1 MHHVVITNQ
10 HGDNRGDEAAMLAML
25 AGLEARLAPVR
36 FTVIHQFADP
46 ALPVALPEDGE
57 LVPLAPRSPRELLGL
72 AAWTAA
78 SVLGFRRD
86 RLLGPIGRRIVA
98 AYSAADLV
106 VSAPG
111 GPYFGDRYA
120 SHEIVHWYHVWL
132 AGRLG
137 APVFLYAPSVGPFRY
152 RVLNQIRRRM
162 FRRFEAPLTVREPR
176 SAEYLRALLGE
187 EPVEVTADAALQERY
202 PPYDRAEW
210 FGPERGELRD
220 RFVVAVSAIDFR
232 YPGES
237 DARERSEAYVAA
249 LRRAI
254 EHVHDQRPSHFVF
267 LPQLYGVVHTD
278 RPFLE
283 RLAQGLRAG
292 VSWEICDPDLD
303 SVGHRR
309 VVAMSDLCI
318 ASRYHPFV
326 FAVSAHVPAVCIY
339 YEHKALGIAEEVGLA
354 GQALDIRALD
364 GARLLEVVDATVAH
378 GASLRAELEAREP
391 ELRRRA
397 ARTSDLAV
405 ASGGS
410 RWVAG

>member
-1 MHHVVITNQ
+1 MRHVVITNQ

-36 FTVIHQFADP
+36 FTVLHQFADP
-46 ALPVALPEDGE
+46 KLPIAPTQDVEFL
-57 LVPLAPRSPRELLGL
+57 PLAPRSPRELLGV
-72 AAWTAA
+72 AAWTTAT
-78 SVLGFRRD
+78 VLGVRRD
-86 RLLGPIGRRIVA
+86 GLLGPVGRRMVA

-137 APVFLYAPSVGPFRY
+137 APVFLYAPSVGPFR
-152 RVLNQIRRRM
+152 RRGLNWIRRRM
-162 FRRFEAPLTVREPR
+162 FRRFEAPLTVREPQ
-176 SAEYLRALLGE
+176 SAEYLRALLGD
-187 EPVEVTADAALQERY
+187 EPVEVTADSALQERY

-210 FGPERGELRD
+210 FGPERRELAD
-220 RFVVAVSAIDFR
+220 RFVVSVSAIDFR
-232 YPGES
+232 VPGEP
-237 DARERSEAYVAA
+237 DASGRRDAYVAA
-249 LRRAI
+249 MRRAI
-254 EHVHDQRPSHFVF
+254 EHVHDGRPSHFVF
-267 LPQLYGVVHTD
+267 LPQLYGTVHAD

-283 RLAQGLRAG
+283 RLARGLRAD
-292 VSWEICDPDLD
+292 VSWEIVDPDLD

-309 VVAMSDLCI
+309 VVAMSDLCV

-339 YEHKALGIAEEVGLA
+339 YEHKALGLAEDVGLA
-354 GQALDIRALD
+354 GHALDIRSLD
-364 GARLLEVVDATVAH
+364 VARLLEVVDATLADA
-378 GASLRAELEAREP
+378 GSLRAALEAREP

-397 ARTSDLAV
+397 ARTSELA
-405 ASGGS
+405 AAAA
-410 RWVAG
+410 RPPMP